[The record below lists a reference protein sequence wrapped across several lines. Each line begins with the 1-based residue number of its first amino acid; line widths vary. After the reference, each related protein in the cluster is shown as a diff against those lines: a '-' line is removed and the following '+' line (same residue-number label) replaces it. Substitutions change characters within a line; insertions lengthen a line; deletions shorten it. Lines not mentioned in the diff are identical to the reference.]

1 MSMGPVRRRKVPTPP
16 PRAAPAPSDT
26 PLPRPHGAT
35 APSDKHLPRDAA
47 AAAEDVYYPGKNINM
62 TEEQLVKAFLIAFA
76 FATAV
81 KVCLFFRHCELE
93 FSMETARCFVYDTA
107 GHQKHDLHPTL
118 EGL

>member
-1 MSMGPVRRRKVPTPP
+1 MCGPCVES
-16 PRAAPAPSDT
+16 RAA
-26 PLPRPHGAT
+26 RPHATRETDEEGPHSAAAGAT

-47 AAAEDVYYPGKNINM
+47 AAAADDVYYPGKNINM

-76 FATAV
+76 FATTI